1 MAPMQEK
8 KALAEEVL
16 HEHPIVGGQ
25 AHLHEL
31 KAPVIRD
38 QDQNQNQISKTCL
51 FSQ

>member
-16 HEHPIVGGQ
+16 HERPIVGGQ
-25 AHLHEL
+25 PHLHEL

-38 QDQNQNQISKTCL
+38 QDQNQNQISKTFL
-51 FSQ
+51 PSQ